1 MPTRAEL
8 VKAGLDADAYVN
20 HDVDWYDGSIRGLD
34 TELGR
39 LFERLKGLGL
49 DDRTL
54 VVFTA
59 DHGEEFLDHGR
70 TFHGQSVYGELT
82 QVPLMMRWPGV
93 LPAGRVVDEVVQ
105 TIDVMPTLLA
115 ISGLTAPPEIQGQS
129 LVPLV
134 RPSEGSASA
143 SWRPRPAISEKA
155 VTNPAQGAAPA
166 PHDTEAFAITDGSWK
181 LIHHTKRPNGGP
193 EFELF
198 DVAKDPLNL
207 NDIAARQ
214 PEVVQRLAKLVAGWR
229 QMALAARLK
238 PDAEATKGLTQE
250 QLQRLRS
257 LGYVR

>member
-1 MPTRAEL
+1 MWADPAKREAHHQDLEAVRKVISDPLLKLFGMPTRAEL
-8 VKAGLDADAYVN
+8 VKAGLDADAYVK

-34 TELGR
+34 TEMGR

-134 RPSEGSASA
+134 RPSEGS
-143 SWRPRPAISEKA
+143 R
-155 VTNPAQGAAPA
+155 
-166 PHDTEAFAITDGSWK
+166 GSHRGDRVQ
-181 LIHHTKRPNGGP
+181 LSQKRRSRILPK
-193 EFELF
+193 
-198 DVAKDPLNL
+198 V
-207 NDIAARQ
+207 R
-214 PEVVQRLAKLVAGWR
+214 
-229 QMALAARLK
+229 
-238 PDAEATKGLTQE
+238 
-250 QLQRLRS
+250 RLRRTTPRHLPLPMAAGS
-257 LGYVR
+257 